1 LTRRSIEPIF
11 KEGYYSY
18 DRDEFMIDADFEFV
32 KVKNL
37 LSKSPKILK
46 DDPVLS
52 IDYLKIINLIKQKK
66 LLENTSDQFDPTSAL
81 EAHHYDIEKAKRLQE
96 LKEEQS
102 REAFSKNY
110 MDTQSVVASG
120 LENYD

>member
-1 LTRRSIEPIF
+1 
-11 KEGYYSY
+11 
-18 DRDEFMIDADFEFV
+18 MIDADFEFV